1 MSGAEVR
8 SLDVRPV
15 RHSRSSRRQ
24 IGRTL
29 VLAGSDFLIWSSTM
43 AAPRKSRN
51 ADGVKRRGASSNKG
65 AAPGAPDATLVALG
79 SKLEALSAE
88 LSVLQNDKATPFF
101 PTAARGE
108 ELIGGTALNPS
119 AQRIEEILALLDPIE
134 RAIMA
139 TPAQT
144 VVGLGVK
151 ARHAAHVLSHYWMDS
166 TDALDWDVRAV
177 RLLIESTCSVAGVGL
192 VSSRQ

>member
-1 MSGAEVR
+1 
-8 SLDVRPV
+8 
-15 RHSRSSRRQ
+15 
-24 IGRTL
+24 
-29 VLAGSDFLIWSSTM
+29 
-43 AAPRKSRN
+43 
-51 ADGVKRRGASSNKG
+51 
-65 AAPGAPDATLVALG
+65 
-79 SKLEALSAE
+79 LEALSAE
-88 LSVLQNDKATPFF
+88 LSALQNDKATLFF

-108 ELIGGTALNPS
+108 ESIGGTALNPS
-119 AQRIEEILALLDPIE
+119 AQRTEEILALLDPIE

-151 ARHAAHVLSHYWMDS
+151 ARHAAHVLLHYWLDS